1 MRIQTL
7 LMLQLLLMMC
17 GHDAAD
23 ESFDDKWNE
32 FIDTLNDSKHSIQR
46 NWTDEQ
52 FRKAF
57 NKFIQKFKKS
67 VKHSDKNTLTRLF
80 HDFAQEKKKKN
91 SYLIPVQSTAIARRM
106 YKHRGRTQSQ
116 GGRRHKEVARKTQMF
131 LTQNDELV
139 WSSLNTKKR
148 KRDQTEHSLSEAIAN
163 NRPNAKKH

>member
-67 VKHSDKNTLTRLF
+67 VKHSNKNTLTRLF

-116 GGRRHKEVARKTQMF
+116 GGRCHKEVARKI
-131 LTQNDELV
+131 
-139 WSSLNTKKR
+139 LNTKKR